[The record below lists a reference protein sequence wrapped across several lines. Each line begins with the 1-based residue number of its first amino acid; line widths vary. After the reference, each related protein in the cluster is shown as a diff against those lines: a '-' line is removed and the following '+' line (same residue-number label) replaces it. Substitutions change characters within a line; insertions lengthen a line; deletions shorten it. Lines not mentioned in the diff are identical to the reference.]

1 MTRSRINL
9 LIMICSSCEVLAAEA
24 LNKAVDAAR
33 KVVAVTAGEMKMT
46 DDAKDKMKSVVDPEK
61 IESIVATPLAAV
73 VAAAREVRQARERA
87 GSPVTSSRRSKSPS
101 QYDHNDASRTLPS
114 SPWISDKR
122 VNATMDQAFLI
133 SPHIVE

>member
-1 MTRSRINL
+1 
-9 LIMICSSCEVLAAEA
+9 
-24 LNKAVDAAR
+24 
-33 KVVAVTAGEMKMT
+33 MT

-87 GSPVTSSRRSKSPS
+87 DLLLPHQRWSKSPS

-114 SPWISDKR
+114 SPWISR
-122 VNATMDQAFLI
+122 
-133 SPHIVE
+133 